1 MDSSTILLGLDT
13 KDGVVVLAFDQENE
27 LATKGTT
34 ERRSTSP
41 SVNRTEP
48 EKEEEKKWFWTSLMM
63 KRGFQPLSQDRFP
76 NRQRSG
82 TRRNEFKQV
91 KYIPGSGEENPVNI
105 KSKKEEDI
113 MRDLMKAGNDQI
125 RD

>member
-1 MDSSTILLGLDT
+1 MDLD
-13 KDGVVVLAFDQENE
+13 Q
-27 LATKGTT
+27 
-34 ERRSTSP
+34 P
-41 SVNRTEP
+41 
-48 EKEEEKKWFWTSLMM
+48 
-63 KRGFQPLSQDRFP
+63 RGFQPLSQDRFP

-82 TRRNEFKQV
+82 TRRNECKQV
-91 KYIPGSGEENPVNI
+91 KYTPGEENPVNI